1 MAEPVTPADK
11 TCEGIILS
19 GPNKGK
25 RCDRPPEEDGHCGIH
40 KNQILH
46 KALLKEGKKP
56 CNNFFRGCRIILAPD
71 DKFTTCKEC
80 RDKKSADAGK
90 VNNCQKVKCPF
101 KTRDGKRF
109 CKKHEREEV
118 YELAQTKGIRF
129 CSAERGCFEVL
140 EKDQKKCDTCID
152 RKLRDVKE
160 SIDAARTSH
169 KKCTN
174 CDSKD
179 TSKNHLCET
188 CIPLIEKANEEN
200 TVHTISKRILREV
213 HRDVV
218 NGANKRKLFCNL
230 TNEQIANIIIR
241 PCFFCGFYSDSTFN
255 SVDRIDNNKGYII
268 SNVITACSTCNLMRG
283 TNTPVEFIEKIT
295 AIKAFQETKAPV
307 DNALIERFPKFAF
320 LYYKQSYPRFTH
332 RARKREIPYSL
343 KKEDYALIIAN
354 DCYLCGIKNSE
365 KNMNGIDRYD
375 SFGEYS
381 IENSRP
387 CCLSCNLIK
396 KTMPFPTM
404 IQHIECVLAYCPKAK
419 CYDISVGSGSL
430 LKHRHEVY
438 NADEMYQIL
447 SNSDMEA
454 FLSWAKYIGYGP
466 TFLESMKTIN
476 IDESKSKQLDAIQEV
491 INAYNETFAEPVETK
506 YITANEMLTMIQEM
520 HEKEFAELY
529 AKRYIL
535 SSSFQSEL
543 DKVVPLI
550 RAEADAAKKLILCQ
564 TFIKKEKIRRNS
576 KLTHA
581 KTKVNRSPKS
591 YTSGTL
597 SIVHDEEEVVEEEI
611 PSAEEENLLTLSP
624 PETAVLTLSPPLPSV
639 RVAYV
644 APVVAGIRIPKQW
657 KTADVYK
664 FIKENQEGIYKQ
676 YVIDSNKTLPDTFE
690 TDFAK
695 LVSTVKAA
703 TSLESIKDSI
713 TDFIAGFRKART
725 LTLLKETA
733 KDVVVRE
740 DREVFPAAT
749 VVRMYKE
756 KKFEPFTVYMKT
768 KSTEAT
774 VPTTT
779 FDPSWARFE
788 TALKGCTKDEEL
800 LDTIKKFMSSQRV
813 QRNRYSKPATT
824 VSDK

>member
-1 MAEPVTPADK
+1 MAESAIPAK
-11 TCEGIILS
+11 KLCEGIILS

-25 RCDRPPEEDGHCGIH
+25 PCDRPPEEDGHCGIH

-46 KALLKEGKKP
+46 KKLMKEGKKL
-56 CNNFFRGCRIILAPD
+56 CNNFFRGCRTILASD
-71 DKFTTCKEC
+71 YTFTTCKEC

-90 VNNCQKVKCPF
+90 VKDCEKVTCPY
-101 KTRDGKRF
+101 KTIEGKRF

-118 YELAQTKGIRF
+118 YELAETKGIRF

-140 EKDQKKCDTCID
+140 EKDQKKCTICID

-160 SIDAARTSH
+160 SIRLARDSY

-174 CDSKD
+174 CDSED
-179 TSKNHLCET
+179 VSKNHLCET
-188 CIPLIEKANEEN
+188 CIPVIETANKEN

-213 HRDVV
+213 IRDVI
-218 NGANKRKLFCNL
+218 NGADKRKLFCNL
-230 TNEQIANIIIR
+230 TNEQITNIIIH

-255 SVDRIDNNKGYII
+255 SVDRIDNNKGYIV

-283 TNTPVEFIEKIT
+283 TNTPVEFIEKIS
-295 AIKAFQETKAPV
+295 AMKVFQLTNAPV
-307 DNALIERFPKFAF
+307 DDALIERFPKFAF
-320 LYYKQSYPRFTH
+320 LYYKQTYPRFTH
-332 RARKREIPYSL
+332 RARKRDIVYSL
-343 KKEDYALIIAN
+343 TKEAYASIITK

-365 KNMNGIDRYD
+365 TNMNGIDRYD

-381 IENSRP
+381 VENSRP

-404 IQHIECVLAYCPKAK
+404 IQHIDCILAYCPKAN

-506 YITANEMLTMIQEM
+506 YITANEMLTMIQEK
-520 HEKEFAELY
+520 HETEFAELY
-529 AKRYIL
+529 AERYIL

-550 RAEADAAKKLILCQ
+550 RAEADSARQVILCQ

-581 KTKVNRSPKS
+581 KTKINRSPKS
-591 YTSGTL
+591 DRSGAL
-597 SIVHDEEEVVEEEI
+597 SIIHVEEVVEDEIEDEEA
-611 PSAEEENLLTLSP
+611 PAPATTPVATSP
-624 PETAVLTLSPPLPSV
+624 TPSV

-644 APVVAGIRIPKQW
+644 APVVTGLKVPKQW

-664 FIKENQEGIYKQ
+664 FIQENHEGIYKQ
-676 YVIDSNKTLPDTFE
+676 YVIDSNILPETFE
-690 TDFAK
+690 TDFTK
-695 LVSTVKAA
+695 LVSTVKAS
-703 TSLESIKDSI
+703 TSFESVKDSI
-713 TDFIAGFRKART
+713 TEFITGFRMART
-725 LTLLKETA
+725 LTLLKNTA
-733 KDVVVRE
+733 KDVLTRE
-740 DREVFPAAT
+740 DREVFPATT

-756 KKFEPFTVYMKT
+756 KKFEPFKT
-768 KSTEAT
+768 YITNKSTGAS
-774 VPTTT
+774 VPSKT

-788 TALKGCTKDEEL
+788 TALKGCTTDEEL

-824 VSDK
+824 VTDK

>member
-1 MAEPVTPADK
+1 MAEPTTTATPADK

-19 GPNKGK
+19 GSNKGK

-56 CNNFFRGCRIILAPD
+56 CNNFFRGCRTILKPED
-71 DKFTTCKEC
+71 TFTTCKEC

-90 VNNCQKVKCPF
+90 VKNCEKDKCPF
-101 KTRDGKRF
+101 KTLKDKRF

-118 YELAQTKGIRF
+118 YELARTKGILF
-129 CSAERGCFEVL
+129 CSAERGCFEIL

-160 SIDAARTSH
+160 SIKLARDSY

-174 CDSKD
+174 CNSEDI
-179 TSKNHLCET
+179 SKNHLCET
-188 CIPLIEKANEEN
+188 CIPIIEKANEEN
-200 TVHTISKRILREV
+200 TAHTISKRILREV

-218 NGANKRKLFCNL
+218 NGADKRKLFLNL

-283 TNTPVEFIEKIT
+283 TNTPVEFIEKIN
-295 AIKAFQETKAPV
+295 AIKVFQDTNTPV
-307 DNALIERFPKFAF
+307 DDVLIERFPKFAF
-320 LYYKQSYPRFTH
+320 LYYKQTYSRFTH
-332 RARKREIPYSL
+332 RARKRNVVYSL
-343 KKEDYALIIAN
+343 TKDEYASIIAN

-381 IENSRP
+381 VENSRP

-404 IQHIECVLAYCPKAK
+404 IQHIECVLAYCSKAK

-466 TFLESMKTIN
+466 TFLDSMKTIN
-476 IDESKSKQLDAIQEV
+476 MDESKSKQLDAIQEV

-506 YITANEMLTMIQEM
+506 YITANEMLTMIQEN

-529 AKRYIL
+529 AERYIL

-543 DKVVPLI
+543 DKVVLLI
-550 RAEADAAKKLILCQ
+550 RAEPDSAKKLILCQ

-576 KLTHA
+576 KLTHI

-597 SIVHDEEEVVEEEI
+597 SIVHDEEEVVEDEEEI
-611 PSAEEENLLTLSP
+611 TPPTSLS
-624 PETAVLTLSPPLPSV
+624 TSV

-644 APVVAGIRIPKQW
+644 VPVVAGPRVPKQW

-664 FIKENQEGIYKQ
+664 FIKENHEGIYKQ
-676 YVIDSNKTLPDTFE
+676 YVIDSNTTLPETFE
-690 TDFAK
+690 TNFAK
-695 LVSTVKAA
+695 LVSTVKTA
-703 TSLESIKDSI
+703 TSLESVKDSI
-713 TDFIAGFRKART
+713 TEFIAGFRLART
-725 LTLLKETA
+725 LTLLKKTA
-733 KDVVVRE
+733 KDVITRE
-740 DREVFPAAT
+740 DREVFPATT
-749 VVRMYKE
+749 VVKMYKE
-756 KKFEPFTVYMKT
+756 KKFESFKTYITT

-774 VPTTT
+774 VPSKT
-779 FDPSWARFE
+779 FDPSWTRFE
-788 TALKGCTKDEEL
+788 SALKECTKDEQL
-800 LDTIKKFMSSQRV
+800 LDTIKKFMSSQRT

-824 VSDK
+824 VTDK